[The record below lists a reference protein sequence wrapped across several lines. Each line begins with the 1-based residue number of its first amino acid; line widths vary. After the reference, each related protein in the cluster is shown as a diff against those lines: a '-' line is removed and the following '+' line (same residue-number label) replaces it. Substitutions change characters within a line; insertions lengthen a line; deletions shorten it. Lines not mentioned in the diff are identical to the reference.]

1 MHEVWLSLVATMV
14 ALSKARPEEE
24 EEEDEK
30 KKQLESEPLN
40 DKR

>member
-1 MHEVWLSLVATMV
+1 MV